1 MLNTDIIGREGNS
14 ARICRP
20 LGDKKEEQQ
29 MRNLKIGA
37 KLTLAFAALLLIF
50 AVVGAF
56 SWLNMKN
63 VKTEALALE
72 ERYVPELVI
81 AGEVQNRVQSM
92 MYEVRGYNFTY
103 DSAYLE
109 SGRKEAE
116 SVKKAIEKAA
126 ALAREYPELAV
137 LREEVGKIS
146 SLAVEYSDLI
156 DRTEQAV
163 VMINKARA
171 DCDESARVFAVN
183 ANAYSQSQK
192 IAMKD
197 QIRKDPDRVKL
208 TERFDK
214 MDSVN
219 RIITIVDGVRIANY
233 AGQAK
238 RDVSSLEKAVNR
250 LKETGFLVSSIRDKS
265 TKKENLDQIDEIEKS
280 IEGYRNQMLAFI
292 GVWNDLEAV
301 NARRVEVGN
310 EILDLS
316 QQVVAAAERN
326 TADIT
331 ARAVINIDSTILI
344 LLAATVAAV
353 LLGAFISFAMT
364 RSLTVPLRRVSEL
377 AAIARDG
384 DFTFDREDFG
394 INNRDELGMMADALA
409 EMVAS
414 LRDVIRDLKEK
425 SISLAALSEE
435 SAASTEEV
443 TTTTSEVA
451 ENNAR
456 LAERTRKGRENA
468 LEASKVMLE
477 MSSLIQIAQSLAAS
491 ADKNSMD
498 MGQAA
503 SEGSRTV
510 ARTIDHMEGIK
521 SSVKETGDLLQQLDA
536 YSQRIGVVGDTITGL
551 ADQTNLLALNAAIEA
566 ARAGEAGRGFAVVA
580 DEVRK
585 LAEQSQQGAREVAE
599 LVSKI
604 LEGTRS
610 AVASMDKSRE
620 GVEEGVTIAH
630 IAGTALERIE
640 AAIESSVSDLRRI
653 ITTTDEEVAKSELI
667 IKLVDSTSSVMELT
681 DEHVQSLAASMEET
695 AAAMES
701 VATSSQ
707 EVSETSE
714 ELRLM
719 AERFKVDRDDRQESG
734 IVPVG

>member
-1 MLNTDIIGREGNS
+1 
-14 ARICRP
+14 
-20 LGDKKEEQQ
+20 

-37 KLTLAFAALLLIF
+37 KLTLAFAVLLLIF

-56 SWLNMKN
+56 SWLNMNN

-72 ERYVPELVI
+72 ERYVPELII
-81 AGEVQNRVQSM
+81 AGEVQNGVQSM

-103 DSAYLE
+103 DDTYLV
-109 SGRKEAE
+109 SGREEAE
-116 SVKKAIEKAA
+116 SVKTAVEKAA
-126 ALAREYPELAV
+126 ALARAHPEMAV
-137 LREEVGKIS
+137 LRDEVEKIS
-146 SLAVEYSDLI
+146 SLAREYSDLI

-163 VMINKARA
+163 RAINKART

-197 QIRKDPDRVKL
+197 QIRKDPDRVRL

-214 MDSVN
+214 MDSIN

-280 IEGYRNQMLAFI
+280 IENYRNEMLTFVA
-292 GVWNDLEAV
+292 VWNDLEGV

-316 QQVVAAAERN
+316 QQVVAAAEKN
-326 TADIT
+326 TSDIT
-331 ARAVINIDSTILI
+331 TRTVNSLDSTIL
-344 LLAATVAAV
+344 LLLSATVAAV

-364 RSLTVPLRRVSEL
+364 RSLTVPMRRVSDL

-394 INNRDELGMMADALA
+394 IKNRDELGMMADALA
-409 EMVAS
+409 EMVGS
-414 LRDVIRDLKEK
+414 QRDMIRDLKEK
-425 SISLAALSEE
+425 SVNLAALSEE

-443 TTTTSEVA
+443 TNTTSEVA

-456 LAERTRKGRENA
+456 LAEQTRKGRENA
-468 LEASKVMLE
+468 VEASKVMLE
-477 MSSLIQIAQSLAAS
+477 MSSLIQIAQSLATS
-491 ADKNSMD
+491 ADKNSKD
-498 MGQAA
+498 MGRAA

-510 ARTIDHMEGIK
+510 SRTIEHMEGIK
-521 SSVKETGDLLQQLDA
+521 SSVKETGDLLQHLDA

-630 IAGTALERIE
+630 VAGTALERIE
-640 AAIESSVSDLRRI
+640 TAIESSVSDLRRI
-653 ITTTDEEVAKSELI
+653 ISTTDEEVAKSDLI

-695 AAAMES
+695 AAAMEN
-701 VATSSQ
+701 VAASSQ

-719 AERFKVDRDDRQESG
+719 AERFRVDRDDQQENG